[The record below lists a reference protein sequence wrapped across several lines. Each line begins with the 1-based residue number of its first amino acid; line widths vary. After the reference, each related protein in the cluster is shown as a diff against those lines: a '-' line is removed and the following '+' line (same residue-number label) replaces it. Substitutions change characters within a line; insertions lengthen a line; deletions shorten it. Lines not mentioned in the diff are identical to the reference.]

1 MSERRPALVFDLN
14 GTLLDTSTLRPH
26 FERMFGD
33 GELLEQWF
41 GQVLL
46 YSQTVTLTRE
56 FMEFG
61 EIARSALRMLAAARG
76 VTLKKGDAEELG
88 RAMQSLPPFAEV
100 PAALAQLKDD
110 GFRLIVLT
118 NSSTSTMHKQVRNAG
133 LEDFFEETI
142 SVDEVGKYKPA
153 EETYRWAADELDLRT
168 REILMIAA
176 HPWDLM
182 GARKAGCEAAF
193 VRRPGTAWIS
203 ITEPPEFT
211 ARDLDD
217 LASQLE
223 ARFCQSA
230 IVTAP

>member
-14 GTLLDTSTLRPH
+14 GTLLDISTLRPH

-88 RAMQSLPPFAEV
+88 RAMQLLPPFAEV
-100 PAALAQLKDD
+100 PAALAQL
-110 GFRLIVLT
+110 R
-118 NSSTSTMHKQVRNAG
+118 
-133 LEDFFEETI
+133 
-142 SVDEVGKYKPA
+142 
-153 EETYRWAADELDLRT
+153 
-168 REILMIAA
+168 
-176 HPWDLM
+176 
-182 GARKAGCEAAF
+182 ARRG
-193 VRRPGTAWIS
+193 S
-203 ITEPPEFT
+203 
-211 ARDLDD
+211 
-217 LASQLE
+217 
-223 ARFCQSA
+223 
-230 IVTAP
+230 

>member
-33 GELLEQWF
+33 GKLLEQWF

-61 EIARSALRMLAAARG
+61 EIVRSALRMLAAACG

-88 RAMQSLPPFAEV
+88 RAMQSLPPFAE
-100 PAALAQLKDD
+100 
-110 GFRLIVLT
+110 
-118 NSSTSTMHKQVRNAG
+118 G

-182 GARKAGCEAAF
+182 GARKAGCETAF